1 MTRCNYKFGVFVS
14 GVGYH
19 IYSHPDRQISSET
32 SIGIT
37 SNEGE
42 ELKCVWETVWEVVGH
57 MK

>member
-1 MTRCNYKFGVFVS
+1 MEFVTT
-14 GVGYH
+14 
-19 IYSHPDRQISSET
+19 YSHADRQISSET